1 MKRVVFFS
9 LIILASCDIIEH
21 PVLPLSIS
29 YREDLY
35 GPAPVFDAATDFSQN
50 VLIEDF
56 TAHKCGNCPD
66 AAVTAE
72 EIQAAHPED
81 VILIGIHAGP
91 LADASSEPFI
101 TDWTTVESNYYW
113 DQLSFQANPL
123 GRVNR
128 SGGIGN
134 FFAPTV
140 WADKTNTL
148 LSSGSPLS
156 IQMVADFREENNH
169 LNVHVNGQF
178 NASVSGTTHLVLLIT
193 ESNMFDYQLWYGH
206 EPEVV
211 PDYEFK
217 HTLRSSVSGP
227 EGLNFSTNAINGT
240 TIQKD
245 YTTGW
250 NNNWVPENCH
260 VVALVY
266 DDATGEI
273 INVAEAH
280 VE

>member
-1 MKRVVFFS
+1 MKRFVFFS

-21 PVLPLSIS
+21 PVLPYSIS

-35 GPAPVFDAATDFSQN
+35 GPAPTFEAATDFSQN

-66 AAVTAE
+66 AAVIAD
-72 EIQAAHPED
+72 EILEAHPGD
-81 VILIGIHAGP
+81 VVLVGVHAGP
-91 LADASSEPFI
+91 LADASSEPFV
-101 TDWTTVESNYYW
+101 TDWTNFESNYFW
-113 DQLSFQANPL
+113 DQLDFQANPL

-128 SGGIGN
+128 IGGVGN
-134 FFAPTV
+134 FYAPTV
-140 WADKTNTL
+140 WAAETEAMLDNP
-148 LSSGSPLS
+148 SPLS
-156 IQMVADFREENNH
+156 LQMSVNFSAENNH

-178 NASVSGTTHLVLLIT
+178 NADFSGSTHLVVLIT
-193 ESNMFDYQLWYGH
+193 ESNMVDYQLWYGND
-206 EPEVV
+206 PEVV

-217 HTLRSSVSGP
+217 HVLRGSVSGP
-227 EGLNFSTNAINGT
+227 EGLNFSENATSGT

-245 YTTGW
+245 YTYGW
-250 NNNWVPENCH
+250 NNFWVVENCH

-266 DDATGEI
+266 NDATGEI
-273 INVAEAH
+273 MNVMEAH